1 MESANFE
8 LKATLPAIRNY
19 VIKKLNENGVRSLYN
34 NAGRL
39 YRLEKNIELIAKE
52 EQVSENMQSRL
63 SLLMYADLL
72 NQATSKQENFDID
85 LTVKQAQKRA
95 TKLSNKFGF
104 SEEILNRLHQGLEES
119 MPNKMATLPESKIM
133 HDAIMMDF
141 SGSKGIEHL
150 KLLYEEMLL
159 RDIDLPKENWYET
172 LINLVDGRQAYT
184 NYGKQHIQPELDK
197 LVKKLKKEKKEIE
210 RKNSLLLKKEL
221 NINEAEIKKLR
232 KDINRAAG
240 RDDKGI
246 QTLFRTTIKNHY
258 TLNEMVDRKANIMI
272 TVNSI
277 ILSMLMGGVFAYD
290 ENLSIAS
297 IPTII
302 LSVTCISSIVFAIIS
317 IIPAKTQGNFSEEE
331 IRSKEG
337 NLLYFG
343 NFHNMHLRDFEW
355 GFLQLLN
362 DKDYL
367 YQSMIRDYYFQGIG
381 LNRKY
386 KFIRISLTIFLIGFG
401 ISFIIFLL
409 TPLLLK

>member
-1 MESANFE
+1 
-8 LKATLPAIRNY
+8 
-19 VIKKLNENGVRSLYN
+19 
-34 NAGRL
+34 
-39 YRLEKNIELIAKE
+39 
-52 EQVSENMQSRL
+52 MQSRL